1 MHTSPSRRCDSQGY
15 TVTPWAAGAPGT
27 PGVAHA
33 APSGPVSQAE
43 STTRGTSPAQPT
55 VVKPTDDLS
64 QPVSPSGWRHHRL
77 GHLALVLALF
87 SPLAAPARGEARTP
101 STQAASASALPTD
114 STLAQ
119 LLAEALEGRPELR
132 QAEAQVRAAR
142 ERVPQAGA
150 LPDPVLQ
157 VGIQNDG
164 FDGLMIGEM
173 EGSYVSIMASQ
184 ALPFPGKRALR
195 TEVAQLGATA
205 ASTQVARARL
215 SIEAE
220 VRRGYLDLLLVRERL
235 VLLDRLQA
243 LWKQSA
249 DMARIRYETGEG
261 AQSDLLR
268 AQLELNRLRQRQ
280 LALRA
285 EERTRVQTLNR
296 LSGRPLDAPLPTTTR
311 VRDVGVPEPGDL
323 EAAEKD
329 ALARSPELAEQRALV
344 AQAEQQVAL
353 ARRERLPDF
362 TVSAGVMPRGGD
374 FPPMWQA
381 NVGVNL
387 PVFSGRKQNRAVAES
402 SAQAEASTR
411 ATEALEQVLR
421 LRVRERLIALT
432 ALRDTAAIYRDGL
445 LTQSAATAEST
456 LTQYRVGRASF
467 ASVLEANTGIIR
479 DEEDYL
485 RTLVEAQR
493 LAIAQAEVSLEPVAS
508 LGGGQAASGM
518 PGTGSTPSAPARG
531 AASTG
536 SAPGA
541 APSSSSS
548 MSGM

>member
-1 MHTSPSRRCDSQGY
+1 MEHGAAQESPAPGRD
-15 TVTPWAAGAPGT
+15 AAGGT
-27 PGVAHA
+27 G
-33 APSGPVSQAE
+33 
-43 STTRGTSPAQPT
+43 RAQP
-55 VVKPTDDLS
+55 VVVQPTLNPP
-64 QPVSPSGWRHHRL
+64 QPVHTSGWRRHAL
-77 GHLALVLALF
+77 GRLALVLALF
-87 SPLAAPARGEARTP
+87 SPLAAPAQEDNTRTP
-101 STQAASASALPTD
+101 STQAAGAVALPTD
-114 STLAQ
+114 ATLAQ
-119 LLAEALEGRPELR
+119 LLTEALEARPELR
-132 QAEAQVRAAR
+132 QAEAQARAAR
-142 ERVPQAGA
+142 ERVPQVGA

-157 VGIQNDG
+157 LGIQNDG
-164 FDGLMIGEM
+164 FSGLMIGEM
-173 EGSYVSIMASQ
+173 EGSYISIMASQ

-195 TEVAQLGATA
+195 TEVAQLGARA
-205 ASTQVARARL
+205 ASTQVERARL

-220 VRRGYLDLLLVRERL
+220 VRRGYVDLLLVRERL
-235 VLLDRLQA
+235 ALLDRLQA

-261 AQSDLLR
+261 AQSDMLR
-268 AQLELNRLRQRQ
+268 AQLELNRLRQRR
-280 LALRA
+280 LALAA

-296 LSGRPLDAPLPTTTR
+296 LSGRSLDAALPTTTR
-311 VRDVGVPEPGDL
+311 VRDVGVPDL
-323 EAAEKD
+323 GNAESALRD
-329 ALARSPELAEQRALV
+329 ALERSPELAQRRALV

-402 SAQAEASTR
+402 SAQSEAATR

-421 LRVRERLIALT
+421 LRVQERLIALA

-445 LTQSAATAEST
+445 LMQSAATAEST

-508 LGGGQAASGM
+508 MGGVAQGAGSM
-518 PGTGSTPSAPARG
+518 PGASSTASAPASG
-531 AASTG
+531 AAPAGG
-536 SAPGA
+536 SPGA
-541 APSSSSS
+541 APASSSSS

>member
-1 MHTSPSRRCDSQGY
+1 MLALCSPL
-15 TVTPWAAGAPGT
+15 
-27 PGVAHA
+27 VALA
-33 APSGPVSQAE
+33 QAE
-43 STTRGTSPAQPT
+43 T
-55 VVKPTDDLS
+55 
-64 QPVSPSGWRHHRL
+64 
-77 GHLALVLALF
+77 
-87 SPLAAPARGEARTP
+87 RTP
-101 STQAASASALPTD
+101 SPRAASIPALSADPTL
-114 STLAQ
+114 TQ
-119 LLAEALEGRPELR
+119 LLAEALEARPELH

-164 FDGLMIGEM
+164 FSGLMIGEM
-173 EGSYVSIMASQ
+173 EGSYFSIMASQ
-184 ALPFPGKRALR
+184 SLPFPGKRALR

-205 ASTQVARARL
+205 ASTQVARTRL

-220 VRRGYLDLLLVRERL
+220 VRRGYLDLLLTRERL
-235 VLLDRLQA
+235 ILLERLQL

-285 EERTRVQTLNR
+285 EERVRVQTLNR
-296 LSGRPLDAPLPTTTR
+296 LSGRPLETPLPTTTR
-311 VRDVGVPEPGDL
+311 VRDVGVPELGDV

-329 ALARSPELAEQRALV
+329 ALERSPELAQQRAWV
-344 AQAEQQVAL
+344 AQAGQQVAL

-381 NVGVNL
+381 NVGVTL
-387 PVFSGRKQNRAVAES
+387 PVFSGSKQNRVVAES
-402 SAQAEASTR
+402 NAQAEATTR
-411 ATEALEQVLR
+411 AAEALEQVLR
-421 LRVRERLIALT
+421 LRVRERLIALE

-445 LTQSAATAEST
+445 LMQSAATAEST

-485 RTLVEAQR
+485 RTLADAQR
-493 LAIAQAEVSLEPVAS
+493 LAIAQAEVSLEPVTS
-508 LGGGQAASGM
+508 LGGSAQTAGGM
-518 PGTGSTPSAPARG
+518 PGAGSTPSAPASG
-531 AASTG
+531 AAPAGG
-536 SAPGA
+536 SPGA
-541 APSSSSS
+541 AASSSSSS

>member
-1 MHTSPSRRCDSQGY
+1 MLVPL
-15 TVTPWAAGAPGT
+15 
-27 PGVAHA
+27 
-33 APSGPVSQAE
+33 
-43 STTRGTSPAQPT
+43 
-55 VVKPTDDLS
+55 TDL
-64 QPVSPSGWRHHRL
+64 
-77 GHLALVLALF
+77 
-87 SPLAAPARGEARTP
+87 
-101 STQAASASALPTD
+101 
-114 STLAQ
+114 TLAR
-119 LLAEALEGRPELR
+119 LLADAFEGRPELR

-164 FDGLMIGEM
+164 FSGLMIGEM
-173 EGSYVSIMASQ
+173 ETSYFSIMASQ
-184 ALPFPGKRALR
+184 SLPFPGKRALR
-195 TEVAQLGATA
+195 TEVAQLGARA
-205 ASTQVARARL
+205 ASTQVARTRL

-243 LWKQSA
+243 LWKQSG

-268 AQLELNRLRQRQ
+268 AQLELNRLRQRRV
-280 LALRA
+280 ALDA
-285 EERTRVQTLNR
+285 EERALVQSLNR
-296 LSGRPLDAPLPTTTR
+296 LSGRPLETPLPTTTR
-311 VRDVGVPEPGDL
+311 VRDLGVPALGDL
-323 EAAEKD
+323 EATERD
-329 ALARSPELAEQRALV
+329 ALERSPELAERRALV
-344 AQAEQQVAL
+344 AQAGQQVAL

-381 NVGVNL
+381 NVGVTL
-387 PVFSGRKQNRAVAES
+387 PVFSGSKQNRAVAES
-402 SAQAEASTR
+402 SAQAEATTR
-411 ATEALEQVLR
+411 ETEALEQVLR
-421 LRVRERLIALT
+421 LRVRERLIALA

-445 LTQSAATAEST
+445 LMQSAATAEST

-467 ASVLEANTGIIR
+467 ASVLEANTGILR

-485 RTLVEAQR
+485 RTLVDAQR

-508 LGGGQAASGM
+508 LGGGQATGGM
-518 PGTGSTPSAPARG
+518 PGAGSTPSTAARG
-531 AASTG
+531 TPSSG
-536 SAPGA
+536 GAPGA
-541 APSSSSS
+541 APASSSS

>member
-1 MHTSPSRRCDSQGY
+1 M
-15 TVTPWAAGAPGT
+15 
-27 PGVAHA
+27 
-33 APSGPVSQAE
+33 GP
-43 STTRGTSPAQPT
+43 
-55 VVKPTDDLS
+55 
-64 QPVSPSGWRHHRL
+64 
-77 GHLALVLALF
+77 LALVLALY
-87 SPLAAPARGEARTP
+87 SPLTALAQGDTP
-101 STQAASASALPTD
+101 TPPTRAASVPVPPTD
-114 STLAQ
+114 PTLAQ
-119 LLAEALEGRPELR
+119 LLAEALEARPELH
-132 QAEAQVRAAR
+132 QAEARVRAAR

-164 FDGLMIGEM
+164 FKGLMIGEM
-173 EGSYVSIMASQ
+173 ETSYFSIMASQ

-205 ASTQVARARL
+205 ESAQVARARL

-220 VRRGYLDLLLVRERL
+220 IRRGYLDLLLTRERL
-235 VLLDRLQA
+235 VLLERLQA

-249 DMARIRYETGEG
+249 DVARIRYETGEG

-285 EERTRVQTLNR
+285 EERTRVQNLNR
-296 LSGRPLDAPLPTTTR
+296 LSGRSLDAPLPTTTR
-311 VRDVGVPEPGDL
+311 VRDLGVPELGD
-323 EAAEKD
+323 AETAERD
-329 ALARSPELAEQRALV
+329 ALERSPELAQQRAWV

-362 TVSAGVMPRGGD
+362 TVSAGVMPRGGE

-381 NVGVNL
+381 NVGVTL

-402 SAQAEASTR
+402 SAQAEATTH
-411 ATEALEQVLR
+411 AVEALEQVLR
-421 LRVRERLIALT
+421 LRVRERLIALD
-432 ALRDTAAIYRDGL
+432 ALRDTVALYRDGL
-445 LTQSAATAEST
+445 LMQSAATAEST

-485 RTLVEAQR
+485 RTLADAQR
-493 LAIAQAEVSLEPVAS
+493 LAIAQAEVSLDPVAS
-508 LGGGQAASGM
+508 LGGGNASGGGM
-518 PGTGSTPSAPARG
+518 PGAGSTPSASARG
-531 AASTG
+531 AAPAGSTT
-536 SAPGA
+536 GA
-541 APSSSSS
+541 APAASSS

>member
-1 MHTSPSRRCDSQGY
+1 M
-15 TVTPWAAGAPGT
+15 
-27 PGVAHA
+27 
-33 APSGPVSQAE
+33 
-43 STTRGTSPAQPT
+43 QPT
-55 VVKPTDDLS
+55 HALS
-64 QPVSPSGWRHHRL
+64 QPVSTAGGWRPTL
-77 GHLALVLALF
+77 GHLALVLALC
-87 SPLAAPARGEARTP
+87 SPLAAPAQGEPRTP
-101 STQAASASALPTD
+101 SPQAASAPALPMDPALT
-114 STLAQ
+114 Q
-119 LLAEALEGRPELR
+119 LLADALEGRPELH

-157 VGIQNDG
+157 LGIQNDG

-173 EGSYVSIMASQ
+173 EGSYFSIMASQ
-184 ALPFPGKRALR
+184 SLPFPGKRALR
-195 TEVAQLGATA
+195 TEVAQLGVTA
-205 ASTQVARARL
+205 ASTQVARTRL

-235 VLLDRLQA
+235 ALLERLQA

-249 DMARIRYETGEG
+249 EMARIRYETGEG

-268 AQLELNRLRQRQ
+268 AQLELNRLRQRR
-280 LALRA
+280 LALAA
-285 EERTRVQTLNR
+285 EERTRVRTLNR
-296 LSGRPLDAPLPTTTR
+296 LSGRPLETPLPTTTR
-311 VRDVGVPEPGDL
+311 VRDVGVPELGDP
-323 EAAEKD
+323 EAAERD
-329 ALARSPELAEQRALV
+329 ALERSPELAERRALV
-344 AQAEQQVAL
+344 AQAGQQVAL

-387 PVFSGRKQNRAVAES
+387 PIFSGSKQNRAMAES
-402 SAQAEASTR
+402 SAQAEAS
-411 ATEALEQVLR
+411 AHAAEALEQVLR
-421 LRVRERLIALT
+421 LRVQERLIALA

-445 LTQSAATAEST
+445 LMQSAATAEST

-493 LAIAQAEVSLEPVAS
+493 IAIAQAEVSLEPVAS
-508 LGGGQAASGM
+508 VGGIAQGAGSM
-518 PGTGSTPSAPARG
+518 PGAGSTPSAPARG
-531 AASTG
+531 AAPAGG
-536 SAPGA
+536 SPGA

>member
-1 MHTSPSRRCDSQGY
+1 
-15 TVTPWAAGAPGT
+15 
-27 PGVAHA
+27 
-33 APSGPVSQAE
+33 
-43 STTRGTSPAQPT
+43 
-55 VVKPTDDLS
+55 
-64 QPVSPSGWRHHRL
+64 
-77 GHLALVLALF
+77 VLALC
-87 SPLAAPARGEARTP
+87 SPLVALAQAETRTP
-101 STQAASASALPTD
+101 STQAASTPALTTD
-114 STLAQ
+114 PTLAQ
-119 LLAEALEGRPELR
+119 LLTEALEARPELH

-164 FDGLMIGEM
+164 FNGLMIGEM
-173 EGSYVSIMASQ
+173 EGSYISIMASQ

-205 ASTQVARARL
+205 ASAQVARTRL

-220 VRRGYLDLLLVRERL
+220 VRRGYLELLLTRERMM
-235 VLLDRLQA
+235 LLDRLQA

-285 EERTRVQTLNR
+285 EERVRVQTLNR
-296 LSGRPLDAPLPTTTR
+296 LSGRRLETPLPTTTR
-311 VRDVGVPEPGDL
+311 VRDVGVPELGDPK
-323 EAAEKD
+323 AVEKD
-329 ALARSPELAEQRALV
+329 ALERSPELAWQRALV
-344 AQAEQQVAL
+344 AQAGQQVAL

-387 PVFSGRKQNRAVAES
+387 PIFSGSKQNRVVAES
-402 SAQAEASTR
+402 SAQAEASAHAAET
-411 ATEALEQVLR
+411 LEQVLR
-421 LRVRERLIALT
+421 LRVQERLIALA

-445 LTQSAATAEST
+445 LMQSAATAEST

-485 RTLVEAQR
+485 RTLVDAQR
-493 LAIAQAEVSLEPVAS
+493 LAIAQAEVSLEPVTS
-508 LGGGQAASGM
+508 LGGSAQGAGSM
-518 PGTGSTPSAPARG
+518 PGAGSTPSSPASG
-531 AASTG
+531 AAPVGG
-536 SAPGA
+536 SPGA
-541 APSSSSS
+541 APASSSS

>member
-1 MHTSPSRRCDSQGY
+1 MQP
-15 TVTPWAAGAPGT
+15 
-27 PGVAHA
+27 AH
-33 APSGPVSQAE
+33 
-43 STTRGTSPAQPT
+43 
-55 VVKPTDDLS
+55 DLS
-64 QPVSPSGWRHHRL
+64 LR
-77 GHLALVLALF
+77 HLALVLALF
-87 SPLAAPARGEARTP
+87 APLAAPAQGDARTP
-101 STQAASASALPTD
+101 STPAASAPVPLTD
-114 STLAQ
+114 LTLAR
-119 LLAEALEGRPELR
+119 LLADALEARPELR

-164 FDGLMIGEM
+164 FSGLMIGEM
-173 EGSYVSIMASQ
+173 ETSYYSIMASQ
-184 ALPFPGKRALR
+184 SLPFPGKRALR
-195 TEVAQLGATA
+195 TEVAQLGARA

-220 VRRGYLDLLLVRERL
+220 VRRSYLDLLLVRERL
-235 VLLDRLQA
+235 VLLDRLQS

-268 AQLELNRLRQRQ
+268 AQLELNRLRQRR
-280 LALRA
+280 LALDA
-285 EERTRVQTLNR
+285 EERGLVGNLNR
-296 LSGRPLDAPLPTTTR
+296 LSGRPLETPLPTTTR
-311 VRDVGVPEPGDL
+311 VRDMGVPALGDA
-323 EAAEKD
+323 EAAERD
-329 ALARSPELAEQRALV
+329 ALERSPELAEQRTLV

-374 FPPMWQA
+374 LPPMWQA
-381 NVGVNL
+381 NVGVTL
-387 PVFSGRKQNRAVAES
+387 PVFSGRKQERVVAES
-402 SAQAEASTR
+402 SAQAEATVH
-411 ATEALEQVLR
+411 ATEALEQMLR
-421 LRVRERLIALT
+421 HRVHERLVALA
-432 ALRDTAAIYRDGL
+432 ALRDTAALYREGL
-445 LTQSAATAEST
+445 LMQSAATAEST

-467 ASVLEANTGIIR
+467 ASVLEANTGILR

-508 LGGGQAASGM
+508 LGGGSAAGGM
-518 PGTGSTPSAPARG
+518 PGAGSPPSTAARG
-531 AASTG
+531 NPSSG
-536 SAPGA
+536 GAPGA
-541 APSSSSS
+541 APASSSS

>member
-1 MHTSPSRRCDSQGY
+1 MLC
-15 TVTPWAAGAPGT
+15 
-27 PGVAHA
+27 
-33 APSGPVSQAE
+33 PV
-43 STTRGTSPAQPT
+43 
-55 VVKPTDDLS
+55 
-64 QPVSPSGWRHHRL
+64 
-77 GHLALVLALF
+77 
-87 SPLAAPARGEARTP
+87 AAPAQGETRTP
-101 STQAASASALPTD
+101 STQAAPAQAPLTDPT
-114 STLAQ
+114 LEQ
-119 LLAEALEGRPELR
+119 LLAQALERRPELR
-132 QAEAQVRAAR
+132 QAEAQARAAR

-157 VGIQNDG
+157 FGIQNDG
-164 FDGLMIGEM
+164 FDGLMIGKM

-195 TEVAQLGATA
+195 TEIAQLGATA
-205 ASTQVARARL
+205 VSTQVVRTRL

-220 VRRGYLDLLLVRERL
+220 VRRGYLDLLLVREQL

-285 EERTRVQTLNR
+285 EERTRVQRLNR
-296 LSGRPLDAPLPTTTR
+296 LSGRPLEAPLPTTMR
-311 VRDVGVPEPGDL
+311 VRDMGVPELGD
-323 EAAEKD
+323 AESAVKD
-329 ALARSPELAEQRALV
+329 ALARSPELAERHALV
-344 AQAEQQVAL
+344 AQAGQRMAL

-381 NVGVNL
+381 NVGFNL
-387 PVFSGRKQNRAVAES
+387 PVFSGRKQNRVMAES
-402 SAQAEASTR
+402 LAQTETSTH
-411 ATEALEQVLR
+411 ATESLEQDLR
-421 LRVRERLIALT
+421 LRVQERLIALA
-432 ALRDTAAIYRDGL
+432 ALRDTAAIYRDGIL
-445 LTQSAATAEST
+445 MQSAATAEST

-485 RTLVEAQR
+485 RTLVDAQR
-493 LAIAQAEVSLEPVAS
+493 IAIAQAEVSLEPVAS
-508 LGGGQAASGM
+508 MGGGGQGAGGM
-518 PGTGSTPSAPARG
+518 PGAGSTPSAPARG
-531 AASTG
+531 AAPAG

-541 APSSSSS
+541 APSTSSS

>member
-1 MHTSPSRRCDSQGY
+1 M
-15 TVTPWAAGAPGT
+15 
-27 PGVAHA
+27 
-33 APSGPVSQAE
+33 
-43 STTRGTSPAQPT
+43 
-55 VVKPTDDLS
+55 
-64 QPVSPSGWRHHRL
+64 
-77 GHLALVLALF
+77 LALC
-87 SPLAAPARGEARTP
+87 SPLAAPAQGEPRTP
-101 STQAASASALPTD
+101 SPQAASAPALPTD
-114 STLAQ
+114 PALTQ
-119 LLAEALEGRPELR
+119 LLADALNARPELH

-157 VGIQNDG
+157 LGIQNDG

-173 EGSYVSIMASQ
+173 EGSYFSIMASQ

-195 TEVAQLGATA
+195 TEVAQLGVTA
-205 ASTQVARARL
+205 ASTQVLRARL

-235 VLLDRLQA
+235 VLLERLQA

-249 DMARIRYETGEG
+249 EMARIRYETGEG

-280 LALRA
+280 LALHA
-285 EERTRVQTLNR
+285 EERTRVRTLNR
-296 LSGRPLDAPLPTTTR
+296 LSGRPLETPLPTTTR
-311 VRDVGVPEPGDL
+311 VRDVGVPELGDP
-323 EAAEKD
+323 EAAERD
-329 ALARSPELAEQRALV
+329 ALERSPELAERRALV
-344 AQAEQQVAL
+344 AQAGQQVAL

-387 PVFSGRKQNRAVAES
+387 PIFSGSKQNRAVAES
-402 SAQAEASTR
+402 SAQAEAS
-411 ATEALEQVLR
+411 AHAAEALEQVLR
-421 LRVRERLIALT
+421 LRVQERLIALA

-445 LTQSAATAEST
+445 LMQSAATAEST

-493 LAIAQAEVSLEPVAS
+493 LAIAQAEVSLEPVATV
-508 LGGGQAASGM
+508 GGVAQGAGGM
-518 PGTGSTPSAPARG
+518 PGAGSTPSAPARG
-531 AASTG
+531 AAPASG
-536 SAPGA
+536 SPGA